1 MRKLNIIILS
11 KNRALQCQAL
21 IESLF
26 LNLKSYYPVSFKI
39 LYNDEDKEHFFN
51 PNSYRKLKSL
61 YSYITFEST
70 SFDDN
75 FNINDFLVSDELNLI
90 LTDSTIFTL
99 PFDLDEL
106 NYIDFDNSV
115 LDLFKGINRQL
126 NENGNYRYDAHKWK
140 KEDYLYVI
148 ESNSDVF
155 ELFSGIV
162 PNMGKIFK
170 HQSKDLNSLKHYF
183 YPLSPC
189 FVNNI
194 NSETKLDNYES
205 ENLRD
210 YASYSL
216 CLRFL
221 MGESIDIKEI
231 QNFSP
236 NKTSTEY
243 RFKFIDNVKSQ
254 NPFDH
259 FKNIIYFNLDERVD
273 RDEQVKREFKKINI
287 NPTRISGLKLSAEE
301 TYPYIQHRNLDEH
314 SVVLAPSRVGC
325 TKSHLDLIQM
335 AKDNDWEN
343 ILILEDDVKF
353 LDHADLILEQA
364 LKELEYLP
372 KWDILYLGA
381 NSLDTI
387 KQLSGHV
394 GEMTAAFTTHA
405 YVVNKHF
412 YDVVLSYD
420 WNEYS
425 VIDQWLF
432 NICRDSRFTAYTV
445 LPIIATQY
453 SSFSD
458 IEGKNVDYENVLID
472 SYKNTLNK
480 IK

>member
-1 MRKLNIIILS
+1 
-11 KNRALQCQAL
+11 
-21 IESLF
+21 
-26 LNLKSYYPVSFKI
+26 
-39 LYNDEDKEHFFN
+39 
-51 PNSYRKLKSL
+51 
-61 YSYITFEST
+61 
-70 SFDDN
+70 
-75 FNINDFLVSDELNLI
+75 
-90 LTDSTIFTL
+90 
-99 PFDLDEL
+99 
-106 NYIDFDNSV
+106 
-115 LDLFKGINRQL
+115 
-126 NENGNYRYDAHKWK
+126 
-140 KEDYLYVI
+140 
-148 ESNSDVF
+148 
-155 ELFSGIV
+155 
-162 PNMGKIFK
+162 
-170 HQSKDLNSLKHYF
+170 
-183 YPLSPC
+183 
-189 FVNNI
+189 
-194 NSETKLDNYES
+194 
-205 ENLRD
+205 
-210 YASYSL
+210 
-216 CLRFL
+216 
-221 MGESIDIKEI
+221 
-231 QNFSP
+231 
-236 NKTSTEY
+236 
-243 RFKFIDNVKSQ
+243 
-254 NPFDH
+254 
-259 FKNIIYFNLDERVD
+259 
-273 RDEQVKREFKKINI
+273 
-287 NPTRISGLKLSAEE
+287 
-301 TYPYIQHRNLDEH
+301 
-314 SVVLAPSRVGC
+314 
-325 TKSHLDLIQM
+325 M

-343 ILILEDDVKF
+343 VLILEDDVKF

>member
-1 MRKLNIIILS
+1 
-11 KNRALQCQAL
+11 
-21 IESLF
+21 
-26 LNLKSYYPVSFKI
+26 
-39 LYNDEDKEHFFN
+39 
-51 PNSYRKLKSL
+51 
-61 YSYITFEST
+61 
-70 SFDDN
+70 
-75 FNINDFLVSDELNLI
+75 
-90 LTDSTIFTL
+90 
-99 PFDLDEL
+99 
-106 NYIDFDNSV
+106 
-115 LDLFKGINRQL
+115 
-126 NENGNYRYDAHKWK
+126 
-140 KEDYLYVI
+140 
-148 ESNSDVF
+148 
-155 ELFSGIV
+155 
-162 PNMGKIFK
+162 MGKIFK

-458 IEGKNVDYENVLID
+458 IEGKNVYYENVLID